1 LLSFIG
7 VYRWFQFTCR
17 KQRQFFLNRSSNMIS
32 DFQLVLIGII
42 AVIIVGV
49 IVYNRWQESLYRRR
63 AEKAF
68 QRDGSDTSPDVL
80 FSDKQT
86 ERVEPSF
93 GAINAAT
100 AAEEDDAL
108 NELTAPI
115 LGSSPH
121 DDVRPNYVTSAS
133 ELLPTINAEI
143 DTVAMILA
151 DVALDADRYV
161 PMILQSQS
169 LAKHVLWEGLVG
181 GLWQPIDPTMDEKYR
196 ELRAGLQLADR
207 SGVVDATV
215 LTAFDDA
222 MTNFAASLDAVS
234 QREDITDAHR
244 RAQMVDAFCADTDIE
259 IAINII
265 GKSGVTFAATKLRG
279 LAEAKGL
286 VALPAGEYAA
296 KDDLGRMLY
305 TLRNGNPAESSAL
318 RTEQPYFTQLT
329 FALDVPRT
337 PQPAQVFE
345 RMYALALQFAD
356 VLQGELVD
364 DNKKTLTA
372 QAKRSINDTI
382 HEITG
387 EMQQKGVAPGSAT
400 ALRLYS

>member
-1 LLSFIG
+1 
-7 VYRWFQFTCR
+7 
-17 KQRQFFLNRSSNMIS
+17 MIS
-32 DFQLVLIGII
+32 DFQLVLVGII
-42 AVIIVGV
+42 VVIIVGV

-68 QRDGSDTSPDVL
+68 QRDAGDSAPDVL
-80 FSDKQT
+80 FTDKST

-93 GAINAAT
+93 GVMNSST
-100 AAEEDDAL
+100 AAAAELALDELTMPILGATPQIEARPPYVTSL
-108 NELTAPI
+108 NELLPI
-115 LGSSPH
+115 
-121 DDVRPNYVTSAS
+121 
-133 ELLPTINAEI
+133 INAEI

-151 DVALDADRYV
+151 DHPLDADRYA
-161 PMILQSQS
+161 PMMLQSQT
-169 LAKHVLWEGLVG
+169 LAKHVLWEGLIG
-181 GLWQPIDPTMDEKYR
+181 GLWQPIDPTLDEKYR

-207 SGVVDATV
+207 SGVVDGRV
-215 LTAFDDA
+215 IIAFDEA
-222 MTNFAASLDAVS
+222 MSAFATSLNAVS
-234 QREDITDAHR
+234 QREDVTDALR

-259 IAINII
+259 IAVNII

-286 VALPAGEYAA
+286 ITLPAGEYAA
-296 KDDLGRMLY
+296 KDDLSRVLY
-305 TLRNGNPAESSAL
+305 TLRNGNPAESSSL

-329 FALDVPRT
+329 LALDVPRT
-337 PQPAQVFE
+337 PNPSQVFE
-345 RMYALALQFAD
+345 RMYTLALQFAD

-387 EMQQKGVAPGSAT
+387 EMQQKGVVPGSAT